1 MNKLEFAL
9 ALSEKL
15 SLLPEEEIDERV
27 QFCVEMISDC
37 MEEGVSEDEAVA
49 AVGTV
54 EDVAAQI
61 IADIPFAKLIKER
74 VKPKRRLK
82 AWEIILLVLGS
93 PVWLSLLISAFAVIF
108 SVYVSLWAVI
118 VSLWGVF
125 VSLAAVAL
133 GCLAGSI
140 VFVCNGDA
148 LSGLALLAGGL
159 VCCGLSI
166 FLFYGC
172 AAATKG
178 LVKLAAK
185 TAGRIKKALARKEE
199 AR

>member
-1 MNKLEFAL
+1 MNKREFAF

-27 QFCVEMISDC
+27 QFYVEMIDER
-37 MEEGVSEDEAVA
+37 MEEGLSEEDAVLEAGGVDA
-49 AVGTV
+49 IAS
-54 EDVAAQI
+54 QI
-61 IADIPFAKLIKER
+61 IAEIPLAKLVKER
-74 VKPKRRLK
+74 IKPKRQLK
-82 AWEIILLVLGS
+82 AWEIVLLVLGA
-93 PVWLSLLISAFAVIF
+93 PIWLSLGISAAAVIF
-108 SVYVSLWAVI
+108 AVYVSLWAVI

-178 LVKLAAK
+178 LVKLTAK